1 MSERNV
7 VDLLFDDDVEFSEG
21 IPLRPMGPAV
31 CIAVLTDAVFNI
43 ENVALSIGSDQRQ
56 PVEHVNEMWR
66 NRVALLTLTLTL
78 TLNLSLKDPKYPK
91 WTV

>member
-43 ENVALSIGSDQRQ
+43 ENVALSIGS
-56 PVEHVNEMWR
+56 E
-66 NRVALLTLTLTL
+66 
-78 TLNLSLKDPKYPK
+78 
-91 WTV
+91 